1 MWVKTYDGNAVNLDH
16 AVHLYAHRAYGG
28 TYYSLCAD
36 FLSADKE
43 KMSVYLEIGLK
54 SEYEVQKIIEA
65 LTAPVSAFDV
75 YLQSLKQVE
84 GENDVD

>member
-1 MWVKTYDGNAVNLDH
+1 MWVKTKDGNAVNLDH
-16 AVHLYAHRAYGG
+16 AVSLYAYRAYGE

-36 FLSADKE
+36 FLSAGKE
-43 KMSVYLEIGLK
+43 ISVYLETGLQ

-65 LTAPVSAFDV
+65 LIAPVSAFDV

>member
-1 MWVKTYDGNAVNLDH
+1 MWVKTHAGNAVNLDH
-16 AVHLYAHRAYGG
+16 AMRLRADRAYGG

-36 FLSADKE
+36 FLSDGKE
-43 KMSVYLEIGLK
+43 ISVYLETGLQ

>member
-1 MWVKTYDGNAVNLDH
+1 MWVKTKDGNAVNLDR
-16 AVHLYAHRAYGG
+16 AVRLYAHRAYGG

-36 FLSADKE
+36 FLSAGKE
-43 KMSVYLEIGLK
+43 ISVYLETGLQ

-65 LTAPVSAFDV
+65 LIAPVSAFDV